1 MAVEC
6 TEDELLEIVENILA
20 LDTAMRFAAILDLNG
35 KILEGIMKES
45 KTSLESQ
52 KQQEK
57 FCKDAAKARKMREKY
72 NDTLG
77 KVRYIHN
84 ERENVTQIIS
94 YAPNCTIF
102 VTMEPELRI
111 NKKLQI
117 ITKIK
122 KMTAH
127 L

>member
-6 TEDELLEIVENILA
+6 TEDELLEIVENILS
-20 LDTAMRFAAILDLNG
+20 LDPAMRFAAILDLKGN
-35 KILEGIMKES
+35 ILDGIMKES

-72 NDTLG
+72 NDSLG

>member
-6 TEDELLEIVENILA
+6 TDDELLEIVENILS
-20 LDTAMRFAAILDLNG
+20 LDPAMRFAAILDL
-35 KILEGIMKES
+35 
-45 KTSLESQ
+45 
-52 KQQEK
+52 
-57 FCKDAAKARKMREKY
+57 KMREKY
-72 NDTLG
+72 NGTLG

>member
-72 NDTLG
+72 NATLG

>member
-20 LDTAMRFAAILDLNG
+20 IDTAMRFAAILDLNG
-35 KILEGIMKES
+35 NILDGIMNES

-72 NDTLG
+72 NGSLD

>member
-1 MAVEC
+1 MAVKC
-6 TEDELLEIVENILA
+6 TDDELLEIVENILA
-20 LDTAMRFAAILDLNG
+20 LDPAMRFATILDLKGN
-35 KILEGIMKES
+35 ILEGIMNES

-52 KQQEK
+52 KQQEM

-72 NDTLG
+72 NSTLG

-84 ERENVTQIIS
+84 ERENVTQIIL

-122 KMTAH
+122 KMTTH

>member
-20 LDTAMRFAAILDLNG
+20 LDTTMRFAAILDLNG
-35 KILEGIMKES
+35 KILEGIMNES

-57 FCKDAAKARKMREKY
+57 FCKDAAMARKMREKY

>member
-1 MAVEC
+1 MNQ
-6 TEDELLEIVENILA
+6 TKDEQLLNVAENILA
-20 LDTAMRFAAILDLNG
+20 LNNAMRFASILDLKGN
-35 KILEGIMKES
+35 IIEGIMKDR

-72 NDTLG
+72 NGTLG

>member
-6 TEDELLEIVENILA
+6 TDDELLEIVENILS
-20 LDTAMRFAAILDLNG
+20 LDPAMRFAAILDLNG
-35 KILEGIMKES
+35 NILDGIMKES

-57 FCKDAAKARKMREKY
+57 FCIDAAKARKMREKY
-72 NDTLG
+72 NDSLG

-111 NKKLQI
+111 NKKLHI

>member
-6 TEDELLEIVENILA
+6 TEDELLEIVEKILA

-35 KILEGIMKES
+35 KILEGIMNES

>member
-52 KQQEK
+52 NSKKSFVRMLPRQEK
-57 FCKDAAKARKMREKY
+57 CEKNIMVRWARFVIFIMKEK
-72 NDTLG
+72 T
-77 KVRYIHN
+77 
-84 ERENVTQIIS
+84 
-94 YAPNCTIF
+94 
-102 VTMEPELRI
+102 
-111 NKKLQI
+111 
-117 ITKIK
+117 
-122 KMTAH
+122 
-127 L
+127 

>member
-6 TEDELLEIVENILA
+6 TEDELLEIVEKILA

-35 KILEGIMKES
+35 KILEGIMNES

-57 FCKDAAKARKMREKY
+57 FCNDAAKARKMREKY

>member
-1 MAVEC
+1 
-6 TEDELLEIVENILA
+6 
-20 LDTAMRFAAILDLNG
+20 
-35 KILEGIMKES
+35 
-45 KTSLESQ
+45 
-52 KQQEK
+52 
-57 FCKDAAKARKMREKY
+57 MREKY
-72 NDTLG
+72 NDSLG

>member
-20 LDTAMRFAAILDLNG
+20 LDIAMRFAAILDLDG